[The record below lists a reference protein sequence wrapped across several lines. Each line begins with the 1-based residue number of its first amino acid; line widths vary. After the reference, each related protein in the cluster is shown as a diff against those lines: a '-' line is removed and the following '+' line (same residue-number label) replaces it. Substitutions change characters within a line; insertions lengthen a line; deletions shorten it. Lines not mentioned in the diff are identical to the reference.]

1 MEFTHHPKLY
11 HHSPFNLVVKQAII
25 RLIITTAIQLHWH
38 VHYLDVNN
46 SFLQGILT
54 KEVYKRHP
62 MGFENSGRPMHVI
75 RFSAGLMISQEKYIM
90 DLLHEDLLR
99 YLHLTTSICVLI
111 ANEIDRR

>member
-1 MEFTHHPKLY
+1 MVDWKWLFSIKHKHDGPIDRCKACLVAMEFTHHPKLY

-46 SFLQGILT
+46 AFLQGILT

-62 MGFENSGRPMHVI
+62 MGFENSGRPMHVCCLQKAI
-75 RFSAGLMISQEKYIM
+75 YRLK
-90 DLLHEDLLR
+90 
-99 YLHLTTSICVLI
+99 
-111 ANEIDRR
+111 